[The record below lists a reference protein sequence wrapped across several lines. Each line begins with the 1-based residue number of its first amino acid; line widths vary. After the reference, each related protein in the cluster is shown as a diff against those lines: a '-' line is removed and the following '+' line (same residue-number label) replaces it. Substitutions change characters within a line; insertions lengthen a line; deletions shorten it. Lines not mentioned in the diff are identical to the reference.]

1 MKGIQVGE
9 EEIKMSLFADD
20 MIVCVDNPNKSM
32 NTSWN

>member
-20 MIVCVDNPNKSM
+20 MIVCVDNPNESM
-32 NTSWN
+32 KTSWN